1 MTQEYSK
8 QADMIVAWEAM
19 GYSRDDAQMLYK
31 LFKGKIDV
39 TGYAGGGGTEYP
51 ALKKIGLVG

>member
-1 MTQEYSK
+1 MTQEYST

-39 TGYAGGGGTEYP
+39 TGYAGGGGTEYS

>member
-39 TGYAGGGGTEYP
+39 TGYAGGGGHAP
-51 ALKKIGLVG
+51 ARIC